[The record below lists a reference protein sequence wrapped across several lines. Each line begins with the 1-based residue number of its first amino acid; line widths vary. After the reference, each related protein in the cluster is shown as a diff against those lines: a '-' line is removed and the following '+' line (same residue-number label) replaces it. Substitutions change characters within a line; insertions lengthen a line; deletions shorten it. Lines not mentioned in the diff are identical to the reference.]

1 MEDSIPSFF
10 NGRSVFITGGT
21 GFMGKVL
28 IEKLARSCP
37 GIEKIYVL
45 VRSGKKNKT
54 STERISDMLSIPV
67 SSK

>member
-1 MEDSIPSFF
+1 MTETIEKFF

-37 GIEKIYVL
+37 GIKKIYIL
-45 VRSGKKNKT
+45 IRPSKSGK
-54 STERISDMLSIPV
+54 SVQDRIIDLVKIEV
-67 SSK
+67 